1 MATMEEK
8 TSPGGETDSPS
19 AAAAASSASM
29 LAKSPGS
36 PVPGDTSRRDPS
48 AGPEKWPEHAELP
61 PRRENPSKLL
71 ASPYPTGKIPTGATS
86 SFSLHNQL

>member
-1 MATMEEK
+1 MATMEGK

-29 LAKSPGS
+29 PATSPGS
-36 PVPGDTSRRDPS
+36 PMPGDTSRRDPS

-61 PRRENPSKLL
+61 PRREDPTKLL
-71 ASPYPTGKIPTGATS
+71 ASPYPTDKMPPAS
-86 SFSLHNQL
+86 ARSWLK